1 MFENIVLPI
10 HLGRAISLT
19 ARNVA
24 IVVVNE
30 MTEAIMILAIP
41 HQYEG
46 GVAWGRV
53 CVDLLRYERHILHM
67 LRQKPDIDC
76 IRVFARHI

>member
-10 HLGRAISLT
+10 HLGRAISST

-30 MTEAIMILAIP
+30 MTEAIMILAIL
-41 HQYEG
+41 HQCEG
-46 GVAWGRV
+46 EVAWGRV
-53 CVDLLRYERHILHM
+53 CADL
-67 LRQKPDIDC
+67 
-76 IRVFARHI
+76 